1 MPSDSPPDVSAAAQ
15 PGPRSSRWL
24 IVLVAVGLALRIG
37 VQLVKGPDLHSDPDA
52 YVAHAQTLLQTGTFC
67 VPETTR
73 PTAFRPPVYPILLAA
88 LSLFGLSAPAAV
100 AVVNLAASVAMIV
113 GTWWL
118 ARVIGLRGKWPTI
131 CGALVVCDPLLL
143 RYSAL
148 PMTEIAAGGF
158 LTIAV
163 LLAVKGISTEQDPT
177 PRWKSAA
184 TAGLCFGIGGLC
196 RPILFVA
203 CAAVS
208 AGLLLHAVLNRSKQN
223 STFENLRPVF
233 LPAVLAALVL
243 SVWIARN
250 VLQFGH
256 LIPATTHGGY
266 TLLLGNNPVFYREVV
281 NGPLRVWGDAS
292 LRGWQQETADWL
304 TAKQI
309 PATDEVATDIALSQL
324 AWSHIDADPA
334 SFRRACL
341 LRWRRF
347 WAVAPQA
354 ASNDST
360 GIAGWISAIWYVL
373 VYAGLIA
380 GFCTM
385 MIRRDSRLLL
395 LFLPILAFFAMH
407 TIYWTN
413 ARMRAPLSAV
423 IAVLS
428 VVGWQ
433 TLMTW
438 RSAAAAD
445 DSADNCT

>member
-1 MPSDSPPDVSAAAQ
+1 MPIDSPPDVSAAAQ

-37 VQLVKGPDLHSDPDA
+37 VQLVKGQDLHSDPDA

-67 VPETTR
+67 VPATNR
-73 PTAFRPPVYPILLAA
+73 PTAFRPPVYPILLAVVR
-88 LSLFGLSAPAAV
+88 LIGLSAPVAV
-100 AVVNLAASVAMIV
+100 ALVNLAASAAMIV

-131 CGALVVCDPLLL
+131 CGALVAFDPLLL
-143 RYSAL
+143 RYAAL
-148 PMTEIAAGGF
+148 PMTEVTAGGF
-158 LTIAV
+158 LTVAV

-208 AGLLLHAVLNRSKQN
+208 AGLLLHAILRWPKERS
-223 STFENLRPVF
+223 TMENLQPVF

-243 SVWIARN
+243 SLWIVRN
-250 VLQFGH
+250 ALQLGH
-256 LIPATTHGGY
+256 FVPATTHGGY

-281 NGPLRVWGDAS
+281 NGPARVWGDAS
-292 LRGWQQETADWL
+292 LRAWQQETADWL
-304 TAKQI
+304 AAEQI
-309 PATDEVATDIALSQL
+309 PATDEVATDTALSQL
-324 AWSHIDADPA
+324 AWSHINADPT
-334 SFRRACL
+334 SFRQACL

-347 WAVAPQA
+347 WAVAPEST
-354 ASNDST
+354 SNDSS
-360 GIAGWISAIWYVL
+360 GIAGWISGIWYVP
-373 VYAGLIA
+373 VFAGLIA
-380 GFCTM
+380 AFCTM
-385 MIRRDSRLLL
+385 TIRRDSRLLL

-428 VVGWQ
+428 IVGWQ
-433 TLMTW
+433 TLMKW
-438 RSAAAAD
+438 RSTAASD
-445 DSADNCT
+445 DSAANRT